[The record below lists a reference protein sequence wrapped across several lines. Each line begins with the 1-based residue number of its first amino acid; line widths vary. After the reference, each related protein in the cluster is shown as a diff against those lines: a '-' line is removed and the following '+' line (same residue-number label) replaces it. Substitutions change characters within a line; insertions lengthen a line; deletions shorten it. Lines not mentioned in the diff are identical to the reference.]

1 MFDYK
6 LKPNIKRRYNYSIID
21 IMTYV
26 LGINASGFIA
36 SACLIKDGQ
45 IIYANSE
52 ERFTRIKKDQNFP
65 HNAIKFCLEQEGIK
79 FSDLDVISSG
89 WNPAFYMN
97 RTSRGIWQTFRDKGL
112 FLHYILNELGSS
124 EYSDPMKEINQN
136 VIFENGKEIKVEY
149 IDHHVAHA
157 SHSFY
162 MSGLE
167 SSLVLVLDGFGEVDT
182 GGLFKFQ
189 NNNFETISKAKF
201 PHSFGMVYSAFTQ
214 FLGFRPNFDEWKV
227 MALAGSGDPQK
238 YKKEIEQIFRI
249 GENATNNLLEI
260 DLSYFDYFN
269 FYTPNFYS
277 DKLVEVFGEVRVH
290 DTELN
295 QRHFDI
301 ASALQ
306 EVSEE
311 KVIEMINGIGEQ
323 FPDEKHLCLSGG
335 FFMNSALNGKI
346 SSKTKFKNPFIGP
359 CPDDTG
365 ISIGTA
371 FASSSKILE
380 IPKKKYFDNFFG
392 SEFTNEQIENDLKI
406 SKIRYEVLDNYLEDA
421 AENLAHGK
429 IVGWFQGKSE
439 LGQRALGH
447 RSILASPILPT
458 MKDTIN
464 KYVKFREE
472 FRPFAPSILEE
483 CKEEYFEISSE
494 EEVYFMEKVL
504 PFKEIKKKEVPAVV
518 HTDGTGRMHLVS
530 EKSNKILYK
539 LIKEFQKI
547 TDIPIILNT
556 SFNTNNVPIVES
568 PKDALG
574 TFYNCGIDVLYMN
587 NIRILK

>member
-1 MFDYK
+1 
-6 LKPNIKRRYNYSIID
+6 
-21 IMTYV
+21 MTYV

-36 SACLIKDGQ
+36 SACLMKDGK

-65 HNAIKFCLEQEGIK
+65 HNAIKFCLEQEGIE

-89 WNPAFYMN
+89 WNPAFYMD

-112 FLHYILNELGSS
+112 FLHYIVNELGSS
-124 EYSDPMKEINQN
+124 EYSDSIKSIDQDI
-136 VIFENGKEIKVEY
+136 IFENGKKIKVEY
-149 IDHHVAHA
+149 VDHHVAHA

-182 GGLFKFQ
+182 GGLFKFE
-189 NNNFETISKAKF
+189 NNSFKTITKAKF
-201 PHSFGMVYSAFTQ
+201 PHSFGMVYSTFTQ

-227 MALAGSGDPQK
+227 MALAGSGNPKK
-238 YKKEIEQIFRI
+238 YKNEIEQIFKI
-249 GENATNNLLEI
+249 GRNASNNLLEL

-277 DKLVEVFGEVRVH
+277 EKLLEVFGEVRSQN
-290 DTELN
+290 TELN
-295 QRHFDI
+295 QKHFDI

-311 KVIEMINGIGEQ
+311 KVIEIINEIGEQ
-323 FPDEKHLCLSGG
+323 FSDEKNLCLSGG

-346 SSKTKFKNPFIGP
+346 SNKTKFMNPFIGP

-371 FASSSKILE
+371 FASTAKILE
-380 IPKKKYFDNFFG
+380 IPKKKYLDNFFG
-392 SEFTNEQIENDLKI
+392 SEFTNDQIINDLKI
-406 SKIRYEVLDNYLEDA
+406 SKIHYDEL
-421 AENLAHGK
+421 ENLFEDTAKKLADGK

-439 LGQRALGH
+439 LGQRALGN
-447 RSILASPILPT
+447 RSILASPILSS

-483 CKEEYFEISSE
+483 FKEEYFEISKS
-494 EEVYFMEKVL
+494 EEVYFMEKVF
-504 PFKEIKKKEVPAVV
+504 PFKEIKKKEVPSVV
-518 HTDGTGRMHLVS
+518 HTDGTGRIHLVS
-530 EKSNKILYK
+530 EKSNKNLYK

-547 TDIPIILNT
+547 TNVPIILNT

-568 PKDALG
+568 PKDAIS

-587 NIRILK
+587 NIRIMK